1 MEHPFLERL
10 LKGPLLADGAMGTE
24 LFRRGI
30 RADQCVDAVNLSRPE
45 LVQQVH
51 QDYIA
56 AGSEIIE
63 TNTFGANPFR
73 LGQFGLADRQREI
86 NRRGAELAREAREAM
101 GEPVFIAGAI
111 GPSGAHFEP
120 FGSVTYANVAEA
132 VKAQIDALTERG
144 VDLLLFETFTDL
156 DELLAVVEAARR
168 LGDLPIIAQM
178 SFGDGQRTASGHDP
192 RQVLEALDPLQV
204 SVIGVNCGEGPQ
216 QTVELIRRFPTHAG
230 RFLSAMP
237 NAGYPVRI
245 GGRIAYLATPEYF
258 ASFARDAVD
267 AGATIVGGCCGTTPD
282 HIRAMGEALPRDA
295 RRPVPSNVPR
305 ARPQPVPAERSSEP
319 ETNLAAKLRR
329 GDFVISVEIDPPKG
343 SNPSKALRGAAQ
355 LQEAGA
361 DLINIGDSPMAKVRM
376 SAVGL
381 ALLIQEKLGLETLI
395 HCTSRDRNL
404 MALQS
409 DLLGL
414 HALGIRHVLAL
425 TGDPPRSSSQP
436 QVTAVWDV
444 DSIGLVGILN
454 RFNQG
459 CDLAGSSIGR
469 PTRFL
474 VGCAVSP
481 NVEAVDTELERLK
494 QKLDAG
500 ADFVMSQPLFSVEQF
515 ERFRQKAGLLPVPFI
530 LGILPL
536 ESFRQAEF
544 LHHEVPGFD
553 IPREVRDT
561 LERAGERAGEEGLRL
576 ADELIQAVRSEV
588 AGIYIITSYGRYD
601 AAITLTRKLTNQS
614 RAREVS

>member
-24 LFRRGI
+24 LFRRGVH
-30 RADQCVDAVNLSRPE
+30 ADQCLDAVNLSRPD
-45 LVQQVH
+45 LIQQIH

-56 AGSEIIE
+56 AGSELIE

-73 LGQFGLADRQREI
+73 LAQFGLADRQREI

-111 GPSGAHFEP
+111 GPSGALFEP
-120 FGSVTYANVAEA
+120 FGRVSYVDVAEG
-132 VKAQIDALTERG
+132 VKGQIDALTERG

-156 DELLAVVEAARR
+156 NELVAVVDAARR
-168 LGDLPIIAQM
+168 LSGLPIVAQM
-178 SFGDGQRTASGHDP
+178 SFGDSQRTASGHDVG
-192 RQVLEALDPLQV
+192 QVAEALDQLQV
-204 SVIGVNCGEGPQ
+204 SVIGINCGEGPR
-216 QTVELIRRFPTHAG
+216 QTLDLVRSILPRSG

-237 NAGYPVRI
+237 NAGYPARI

-258 ASFARDAVD
+258 AAFARNAVES
-267 AGATIVGGCCGTTPD
+267 GATIVGGCCGTTPD
-282 HIRAMGEALPRDA
+282 HIRAMCATLPREA
-295 RRPVPSNVPR
+295 RRPASAAVPR
-305 ARPQPVPAERSSEP
+305 TQPRPAPTEPTSEP

-343 SNPSKALRGAAQ
+343 SSPSKALRGAAQ
-355 LQEAGA
+355 LQEAGV

-395 HCTSRDRNL
+395 HMTSRDRNL

-444 DSIGLVGILN
+444 DSVGLVGILN

-459 CDLAGSSIGR
+459 SDLNGTSIGR

-474 VGCAVSP
+474 IGCAVSP
-481 NVEAVDTELERLK
+481 NVEAIDDEIDRLR

-500 ADFVMSQPLFSVEQF
+500 ADFIMSQPLFSVEQF
-515 ERFRQKAGLLPVPFI
+515 ERFRQKAGLLPVPLI

-536 ESFRQAEF
+536 ESFRQADF

-553 IPREVRDT
+553 IPQDVRDT
-561 LERAGERAGEEGLRL
+561 LYRAGERSSEEGLRL
-576 ADELIQAVRSEV
+576 ADELVQSVRSEV

-601 AAITLTRKLTNQS
+601 AAIALTRKL
-614 RAREVS
+614 ARESIPGEAS